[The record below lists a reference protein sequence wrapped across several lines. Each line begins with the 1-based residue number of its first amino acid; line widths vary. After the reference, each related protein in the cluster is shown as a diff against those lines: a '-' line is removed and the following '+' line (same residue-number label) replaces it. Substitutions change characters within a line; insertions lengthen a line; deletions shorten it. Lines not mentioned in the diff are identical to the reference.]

1 MLQPERL
8 VLKRRMSGL
17 LAKQCIGVCDCS
29 GGGGCRGDGGASIIT
44 VRLIL
49 TALDRMSEQ
58 TEGVTSHQYW
68 LLESLAKRLT

>member
-29 GGGGCRGDGGASIIT
+29 GGGGAEEMV
-44 VRLIL
+44 VRP
-49 TALDRMSEQ
+49 S
-58 TEGVTSHQYW
+58 
-68 LLESLAKRLT
+68 